1 MEFGL
6 QTILKNHPIITSAC
20 ILVSTMSIRRICN
33 MLTGT
38 RSTMV
43 RFHSSTSTTTAA
55 VTNGQET
62 TKVRSAAQIQE
73 LVQKR
78 VDERHSWDPEPSF
91 RESLP
96 GFLKFM
102 RQQLFEFQPPT
113 PEEFQKEFPI
123 QTLNWEAIQNPLPAT
138 IQLTWLGH
146 ASVLIQLHGWNILC
160 DPVLSDR
167 CSPSQWF
174 GPKRYQPA
182 PCSIGELASQID
194 LDLIL
199 ISHNHYD
206 HLDYANVQELA
217 SNTNAAFCVPLGLR
231 EWFHKHVSK
240 NLVIYE
246 QDWHETCD
254 LDKPHGTSQLS
265 ITAVPMSHWSNR
277 TGDKNKTLW
286 CGYAIQVGSQKV
298 LFPGDTAWFEGLAQV
313 GERYGPFHVAAIP
326 IGAYEP
332 REFMKTQHVNPEE
345 AVRMKDAVQA
355 KHALPIHWGT
365 FPLTTEPVFEPRE
378 KLLELMKDR
387 DDKGTFVPWLIGET
401 KQFK

>member
-1 MEFGL
+1 
-6 QTILKNHPIITSAC
+6 
-20 ILVSTMSIRRICN
+20 
-33 MLTGT
+33 
-38 RSTMV
+38 MV
-43 RFHSSTSTTTAA
+43 RFHSSTSTAAATTA
-55 VTNGQET
+55 QQT

-78 VDERHSWDPEPSF
+78 VDERHSWAPEPPF
-91 RESLP
+91 REVLP
-96 GFLKFM
+96 GLLKFM
-102 RQQLFEFQPPT
+102 RQSLFEFQPPT
-113 PEEFQKEFPI
+113 LEEFQKEFPI
-123 QTLNWEAIQNPLPAT
+123 QTLNWEALQNPPTDT

-167 CSPSQWF
+167 SSPVQWF

-182 PCSIGELASQID
+182 PCTIAELASQID

-206 HLDYANVQELA
+206 HLDYASVKELA
-217 SNTNAAFCVPLGLR
+217 SSTNAAFCVPLGLR
-231 EWFHKHVSK
+231 EWFHKHVVSSSK
-240 NLVIYE
+240 DLVIYE
-246 QDWHETCD
+246 QDWHETSE
-254 LDKPHGTSQLS
+254 LDKPHATSQLS
-265 ITAVPMSHWSNR
+265 ITAVPMKHWSNR
-277 TGDKNKTLW
+277 TGDRDKTLW

-298 LFPGDTAWFEGLAQV
+298 LFGGDTAWFEGLTQV
-313 GERYGPFHVAAIP
+313 GERYGPFQVAAIP

-332 REFMKTQHVNPEE
+332 REFMKTQHINPEE

-365 FPLTTEPVFEPRE
+365 FPMTTEPVFEPRE

-387 DDKGTFVPWLIGET
+387 DDKDTFVPWLIGET
-401 KQFK
+401 RQF